1 MGNVAVY
8 MRVGNKDQLESTE
21 QQQEETMEKM
31 AQEFNTPVRPQ
42 SMKAPNALK
51 TIEHKSQ
58 NVVQ

>member
-1 MGNVAVY
+1 MKNVVAY

-42 SMKAPNALK
+42 SMKAPDALK
-51 TIEHKSQ
+51 TIEHKS
-58 NVVQ
+58 